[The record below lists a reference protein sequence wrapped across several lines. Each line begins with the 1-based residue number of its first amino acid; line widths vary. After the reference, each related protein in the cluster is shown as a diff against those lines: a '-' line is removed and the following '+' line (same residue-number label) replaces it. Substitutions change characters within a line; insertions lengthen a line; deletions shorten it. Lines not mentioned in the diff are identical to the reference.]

1 MKKLL
6 LLLPFLFI
14 TIFVYAQEYP
24 DSWEDGVYYEVNGK
38 KLYTV
43 SFGEG
48 SPLFFIAGGPGGAH
62 PGLRSFDPLSSDFT
76 LVYFDGYGRGK
87 SDTADVVTDYSIEG
101 DIDDLE
107 GLRQAMGFDKIN
119 ILGHSYGGVVAQ
131 GYAIKYPEYVD
142 HLIIANSFHS
152 YQMWQANDD
161 NCNHEIKTN
170 YPEVWE
176 ELMKVRAEGYVSEDS
191 IHQAIYSRVPY
202 GFYYAYNPDNFV
214 RKPGVKRRVY
224 PNRFNDKL
232 YYKMVG
238 RDGDFY
244 VTNDIGTFDYRK
256 QLKDLEMDILIYA
269 GRFDRV
275 ATPAEMIKYKKF
287 CPQAKYVMFERSG
300 HNPQVEQ
307 PEECFALIREFI
319 LSD

>member
-1 MKKLL
+1 MKRILIITTLL
-6 LLLPFLFI
+6 LI
-14 TIFVYAQEYP
+14 TLNIQAQDYP

-43 SFGEG
+43 SHGQG
-48 SPLFFIAGGPGGAH
+48 DPLFFIAGGPGGAH
-62 PGLRSFDPLSSDFT
+62 PGLRSFDPLSEYFT

-87 SDTADVVTDYSIEG
+87 SDTAEVVTDYSIEG

-107 GLRQAMGFDKIN
+107 ALRIAMGFDKIN

-131 GYAIKYPEYVD
+131 GFAIKYPESVD
-142 HLIIANSFHS
+142 HLVVANSFHS

-161 NCNHEIKTN
+161 NCNHKNKTN

-176 ELMKVRAEGYVSEDS
+176 DLMKIRAEGAISSDPE
-191 IHQAIYSRVPY
+191 HQAIYGRVPY
-202 GFYYAYNPDNFV
+202 GFYYAYNPENFV
-214 RKPGVKRRVY
+214 RKPGVKRKIY
-224 PNRFNDKL
+224 PNRFNVEL

-238 RDGDFY
+238 KDGDFY
-244 VTNDIGTFDYRK
+244 VTNDIGTFDFRK
-256 QLKDLEMDILIYA
+256 QLKDLEMPILVYA

-287 CPQAKYVMFERSG
+287 CPQAKYVMFEKSG

-307 PEECFALIREFI
+307 PAECFELIRAFI
-319 LSD
+319 LEE